1 MEESIIER
9 SGLDTPEPS
18 PSIADGDAVA
28 SSSGYIGPGIATAR
42 IELSNTGESS
52 SELPVATAA
61 PEIDVVAAVVNA
73 PPVVGSTSV
82 DQRTSV
88 PSDLSGSSSQ
98 VLTEAPAEPAVALPV
113 GHAYYFIQ
121 VFDPDNQVLRTVGSF
136 FSKLESNVKAS
147 IRKHMKWPIR
157 RDFLMWKRV
166 DGTTVTT
173 VSPAENFMDVVV
185 PHGSC
190 IIIGDKLS
198 KEKRSG
204 LGLSGLLSSP
214 DRLIQY
220 LWAESRQHPVQGF
233 TGTQTVEAT
242 FTSDYYSGDFLKGY
256 YHGRGKHFSG
266 TGTVYEGDFIFG
278 RRHGQGKM
286 EYPTG
291 DTYDGDWVEDVRHGQ
306 GTYIEKKTGN
316 KYVGGYK
323 DGKRHGK
330 GISYWEVA
338 DEEADLC
345 QICYSEE
352 QNAVFCDC
360 GHVCSCVTCAKQVD
374 LCPIC
379 RKSIKSVIK
388 IYRT

>member
-1 MEESIIER
+1 
-9 SGLDTPEPS
+9 
-18 PSIADGDAVA
+18 
-28 SSSGYIGPGIATAR
+28 
-42 IELSNTGESS
+42 
-52 SELPVATAA
+52 
-61 PEIDVVAAVVNA
+61 
-73 PPVVGSTSV
+73 
-82 DQRTSV
+82 
-88 PSDLSGSSSQ
+88 
-98 VLTEAPAEPAVALPV
+98 
-113 GHAYYFIQ
+113 
-121 VFDPDNQVLRTVGSF
+121 
-136 FSKLESNVKAS
+136 
-147 IRKHMKWPIR
+147 
-157 RDFLMWKRV
+157 MWKRV

>member
-1 MEESIIER
+1 MEESIVER

-18 PSIADGDAVA
+18 PSIADGDAIA
-28 SSSGYIGPGIATAR
+28 SSSGYIGPGVAAR
-42 IELSNTGESS
+42 IELANAS
-52 SELPVATAA
+52 SEDSSEPPVATAA
-61 PEIDVVAAVVNA
+61 PEVDATVVDAAMA
-73 PPVVGSTSV
+73 

-88 PSDLSGSSSQ
+88 PSDQSGSSSQ
-98 VLTEAPAEPAVALPV
+98 GSTETPAEPAVALPV
-113 GHAYYFIQ
+113 GHTYYFIQ
-121 VFDPDNQVLRTVGSF
+121 VFDADNQVLRTVGSF
-136 FSKLESNVKAS
+136 FSKLETNVKAS
-147 IRKHMKWPIR
+147 IRKHMQWPIR

-173 VSPAENFMDVVV
+173 ISPAENFMDVVV
-185 PHGSC
+185 PHGAC
-190 IIIGDKLS
+190 IIVGDKLS
-198 KEKRSG
+198 KDKRSQ
-204 LGLSGLLSSP
+204 LGLSGLFSSP
-214 DRLIQY
+214 DRLVQY
-220 LWAESRQHPVQGF
+220 LWAESRHHPIQGF

-379 RKSIKSVIK
+379 RKGIKSVIK